1 MIYKYKLYINFIIYN
16 LYMSSPNIILSITSF
31 FIITI
36 IFYIYKFITI
46 LIHFN
51 NDNTNGSV
59 NLPSYL
65 YSFLSETNYY
75 SNIDIMFFILA
86 IMSVILS
93 QFISTLYNS
102 KSLCGSVQ
110 YSYSLFN
117 TSLCWGLFLL
127 IFLIANK
134 LWLKPF
140 SNTFGYLFLSFFMGL
155 SDKIKTIFGT
165 SIAEQFIGKEWVFV
179 NEFINS
185 LDPKTFK
192 DQFDD
197 YSAKNQKGGAQD
209 DSYQRTGP
217 NTAIKPDKQASLKN
231 INATPSAPPLTPK
244 NSPPTPSAPPLTP
257 KNSTDTAT
265 GTQPKNI
272 SVSSKAFI
280 LYNLLKIKNLIA
292 EFMWFTLIG
301 ILVISFSY
309 SHLLSYTCNI
319 APDTQIKNFNEYNL
333 AKSVKSDKDD
343 IKKDKDDT
351 NNSHNR
357 KYVSH

>member
-1 MIYKYKLYINFIIYN
+1 
-16 LYMSSPNIILSITSF
+16 
-31 FIITI
+31 
-36 IFYIYKFITI
+36 
-46 LIHFN
+46 
-51 NDNTNGSV
+51 
-59 NLPSYL
+59 
-65 YSFLSETNYY
+65 
-75 SNIDIMFFILA
+75 MFFILA
-86 IMSVILS
+86 IMSLILS

-185 LDPKTFK
+185 LEPKTFK

-197 YSAKNQKGGAQD
+197 YSPKNQKGGAQD
-209 DSYQRTGP
+209 VCTSELVLILLG
-217 NTAIKPDKQASLKN
+217 PDKQASLKN

-244 NSPPTPSAPPLTP
+244 NSPPTPSTSPLTP
-257 KNSTDTAT
+257 KTLM
-265 GTQPKNI
+265 
-272 SVSSKAFI
+272 I
-280 LYNLLKIKNLIA
+280 LLLALN
-292 EFMWFTLIG
+292 
-301 ILVISFSY
+301 
-309 SHLLSYTCNI
+309 
-319 APDTQIKNFNEYNL
+319 Q
-333 AKSVKSDKDD
+333 
-343 IKKDKDDT
+343 
-351 NNSHNR
+351 
-357 KYVSH
+357 KYFYF